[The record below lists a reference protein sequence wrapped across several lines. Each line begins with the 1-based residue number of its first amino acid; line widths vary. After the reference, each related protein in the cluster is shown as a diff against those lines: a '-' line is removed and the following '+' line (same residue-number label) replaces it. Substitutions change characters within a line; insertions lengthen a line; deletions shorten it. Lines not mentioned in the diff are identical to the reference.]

1 MKTYLHSLQSEWHKT
16 KKSAAF
22 WLVLVGGLFIPLLM
36 TIVQSVYSYKFSP
49 NVLGK
54 KYWNWLF
61 NNSWESMA
69 ILLLPA
75 GIIMATSLIAQIEF
89 KNNTWKQVFATPQ
102 PFSTL
107 FLAKK
112 TMVVFLLLLFF
123 FINLV
128 GFLLSGYLPSLWTGG
143 GMPNF
148 PPIKAILHLNLQF
161 FVSSLPLVA
170 VQFFIA
176 MRFKNFL
183 ISIGMGI
190 GFIVLSIFAFSWKY
204 GYLIPFSH
212 IGMVFTQLTGK
223 PRYPADTNL
232 MLHSVLWFSGLTLAH
247 YIVYLAQK
255 ERS

>member
-1 MKTYLHSLQSEWHKT
+1 MKTYLNSLLSEWHKT

-36 TIVQSVYSYKFSP
+36 ILVQSFYPEKISP
-49 NVLGK
+49 LKLGT
-54 KYWNWLF
+54 KYWNTLF

-75 GIIMATSLIAQIEF
+75 GIIMATSLIAQIEY

-102 PFSTL
+102 SFSTL
-107 FLAKK
+107 FFAKK
-112 TMVVFLLLLFF
+112 TMVILLLLLFF
-123 FINLV
+123 AINLS
-128 GFLLSGYLPSLWTGG
+128 GFFISAYLPGLWSGG
-143 GMPNF
+143 GLPNF
-148 PPIKAILHLNLQF
+148 PPIKIILYRNLEF
-161 FVSSLPLVA
+161 FVSSLPLLA

-212 IGMVFTQLTGK
+212 IGMVFTHTVGH
-223 PRYPADTNL
+223 PRYPDGTSL
-232 MLHSVLWFSGLTLAH
+232 MLHSILWYAGFTIAH
-247 YIVYLAQK
+247 YIVYIAQK
-255 ERS
+255 ERG